1 MSSSQSVTNDG
12 SKIRAA
18 SKGLRKSGRGIKDTA
33 KNTGHSSKKIFVFD
47 FLWAAGRKKKKEPEG
62 NKARYRGRAKW
73 QVPPGGLFNLF
84 QFQLT
89 THTLAHTALTAT
101 PESTRQGNG
110 EAAKLIL
117 AQLFAVL

>member
-84 QFQLT
+84 QLT
-89 THTLAHTALTAT
+89 LSLTH
-101 PESTRQGNG
+101 PSQPGKG
-110 EAAKLIL
+110 MEAAKLIL